1 MSKRFFGKYFYS
13 HPSPNPVRHNVCWEN
28 RLFSGVGT
36 WEASQQPSC
45 RPSLLSR
52 SILGL
57 FMTGKLKAY
66 LAVCVVY
73 QTRNHVKRMNCRQAV
88 GLDQAEMCVTS
99 NPGPL
104 TTAVANEQLRLIS
117 EAMIG
122 LPMEQRSVIVLH
134 LRAGMSLSE
143 IAKQL
148 RLSVATA
155 KSRYRYGIAKL
166 RSALE
171 KEVTS

>member
-1 MSKRFFGKYFYS
+1 MALTG
-13 HPSPNPVRHNVCWEN
+13 N
-28 RLFSGVGT
+28 LT
-36 WEASQQPSC
+36 EAEDILHDVFLNFA
-45 RPSLLSR
+45 RSLDTFKL
-52 SILGL
+52 
-57 FMTGKLKAY
+57 TGKLKGY
-66 LAVCVVY
+66 LAVCVVN
-73 QTRNHVKRMNCRQAV
+73 QTRNHVKRMNCRQTV
-88 GLDQAEMCVTS
+88 DLDQAEMCVTS
-99 NPGPL
+99 KPGPL

-117 EAMIG
+117 EAMIR

-134 LRAGMSLSE
+134 LRAGMTLSE

-148 RLSVATA
+148 KLSVHTA

>member
-1 MSKRFFGKYFYS
+1 M
-13 HPSPNPVRHNVCWEN
+13 
-28 RLFSGVGT
+28 
-36 WEASQQPSC
+36 A
-45 RPSLLSR
+45 
-52 SILGL
+52 
-57 FMTGKLKAY
+57 KAAREV
-66 LAVCVVY
+66 L
-73 QTRNHVKRMNCRQAV
+73 REKF
-88 GLDQAEMCVTS
+88 LQAEMCVS
-99 NPGPL
+99 SKPGPL
-104 TTAVANEQLRLIS
+104 TAAVANEQLRLIS
-117 EAMIG
+117 EAMSR

-148 RLSVATA
+148 RLPVATA